1 MSEINLLT
9 TEEKLEQKIDL
20 YTKVSNVI
28 LVILLLVVG
37 GLGYYFN
44 TLTNPLI
51 EEKNDLDSKI
61 STLKKEITEF
71 SKEESE
77 LRDVKLRYDAAN
89 KFLNEK
95 ILYEK
100 VMREIYERNVSGGV
114 TIKTITINTDKDLVS
129 VRVSSDS
136 TSFKRFV
143 DNLKSPQVSENNIKN
158 IFSNSGVPEDVNEV
172 SKEYVV
178 TVKYNKGD
186 LDVKEGGF
194 YNLFKIFYFPSNIF
208 NFDYYNLFCSNN
220 ALFEFK
226 IRIRFISRK

>member
-186 LDVKEGGF
+186 LDVK
-194 YNLFKIFYFPSNIF
+194 
-208 NFDYYNLFCSNN
+208 
-220 ALFEFK
+220 
-226 IRIRFISRK
+226 

>member
-20 YTKVSNVI
+20 YTKILNI
-28 LVILLLVVG
+28 FLVILLLIASG
-37 GLGYYFN
+37 FGYYFN
-44 TLTNPLI
+44 TLTEPLVS
-51 EEKNDLDSKI
+51 EKNSLDSKI
-61 STLKKEITEF
+61 SSLRKEIADYT
-71 SKEESE
+71 KEEGD
-77 LRDVKLRYDAAN
+77 LRDIKLRYDTAN

-100 VMREIYERNVSGGV
+100 VMKEVYERNVSGGV
-114 TIKTITINTDKDLVS
+114 VIKTISIDSNKDLVS

-143 DNLKSPQVSENNIKN
+143 DNLKAPQVSESNIKN

-178 TVKYNKGD
+178 TVKYSKGE
-186 LDVKEGGF
+186 LSVK
-194 YNLFKIFYFPSNIF
+194 
-208 NFDYYNLFCSNN
+208 
-220 ALFEFK
+220 
-226 IRIRFISRK
+226 